1 MHPPAS
7 LAWSLDQDT
16 VAGSTGI
23 LPMPKELLWP
33 PGVQVWLPFKEEAES
48 QKMGETEGS
57 PGVLCKEGPTPSVLK
72 SVVQM

>member
-1 MHPPAS
+1 
-7 LAWSLDQDT
+7 
-16 VAGSTGI
+16 
-23 LPMPKELLWP
+23 MPKELLWP